1 MAPSVPARGGAPGRE
16 ERVEARWGLVPMSLP
31 LGHASDLPGR
41 RRAARPR
48 VTPEWVWPEP
58 LDEAA
63 RQQAARLER
72 HLGLHPLVAEVLVR
86 RGLGDPEAAH
96 RFLHPRL
103 EDLESPWAIP
113 GMEAAVARVEAALA
127 AGERICVYGD
137 YDVDGQTATAL
148 LVLVLRRLGAQVAYH
163 LPNRL
168 DEGYGL
174 HRESLLALRA
184 RGTDLVVTVDC
195 GITAREEVAAAREA
209 GLDVVVTDHHQVPEA
224 LPEAA
229 AVVNPRLAQGHPP
242 WLELAGVGVAWKLA
256 QALLARRGREE
267 EAFEYL
273 DLVALGTVADVV
285 PLVEENRILVAHGLR
300 RLGDPAGLP
309 GLARLIER
317 LGLQPGAVTPGQ
329 VAFQVA
335 PRLNAAGRVE
345 DATLGVRLLLAPS
358 AAAAEPLAEQL
369 DRLNRE
375 RQALEGAILEEARE
389 QAWELV
395 ETGAVSLVVA
405 GEGWH
410 PGVVGIVASRLVE
423 EFYRPTLVIGLE
435 DGESRGSARS
445 VAGFHLYQALAACQ
459 HHLIRF
465 GGHAMAAGFALAP
478 DRVPALREA
487 FEAVTRERLGDEPL
501 RPRLRID
508 CFADPAEL
516 DGSLLDQW
524 AKLAP
529 FGVGNP
535 EPLLGTPEVPAFSEP
550 LPRWLWAPER
560 GEASRA
566 GLTVAGWP
574 EWRRVGRE
582 GDHLKGAVP
591 LFPDGEAWEAI
602 AFHLADR
609 FPEPGGWLDLAFRPT
624 RNAYRGVERLEL
636 EVREL
641 QPSPERSGSGWAA
654 LAAWLSEE
662 ARDGPLLVVE
672 DGPGGGEEWP
682 PGEELPAVVDQRE
695 EEGLPFWEGPV
706 TFYTPDLWE
715 AVELVQALRWQ
726 LKGERERVA
735 FLGPLGPQLEGKGA
749 PPYQPPGEALWAV
762 ATAAA
767 PVARR
772 EGPVVL
778 WSPPWTREG
787 WRRLGRAAAGRPLV
801 LRFSR
806 GRLER
811 LQRQVEMLYP
821 GRQRLVALY
830 RYLRSGGTELDPRRA
845 AEALAEASGLPFA
858 ARTVQEGLAVLAE
871 LGLLTWEEEG
881 GRLRVH
887 LAPPP
892 GRKLD
897 LNGSVRYT
905 KGIRSKRVAAAI
917 SEIALSGGLARVQDL
932 LRGGAG
938 PWT

>member
-1 MAPSVPARGGAPGRE
+1 M
-16 ERVEARWGLVPMSLP
+16 
-31 LGHASDLPGR
+31 
-41 RRAARPR
+41 
-48 VTPEWVWPEP
+48 
-58 LDEAA
+58 
-63 RQQAARLER
+63 
-72 HLGLHPLVAEVLVR
+72 
-86 RGLGDPEAAH
+86 
-96 RFLHPRL
+96 
-103 EDLESPWAIP
+103 
-113 GMEAAVARVEAALA
+113 
-127 AGERICVYGD
+127 
-137 YDVDGQTATAL
+137 
-148 LVLVLRRLGAQVAYH
+148 
-163 LPNRL
+163 
-168 DEGYGL
+168 
-174 HRESLLALRA
+174 
-184 RGTDLVVTVDC
+184 
-195 GITAREEVAAAREA
+195 
-209 GLDVVVTDHHQVPEA
+209 
-224 LPEAA
+224 
-229 AVVNPRLAQGHPP
+229 
-242 WLELAGVGVAWKLA
+242 
-256 QALLARRGREE
+256 
-267 EAFEYL
+267 
-273 DLVALGTVADVV
+273 
-285 PLVEENRILVAHGLR
+285 
-300 RLGDPAGLP
+300 
-309 GLARLIER
+309 
-317 LGLQPGAVTPGQ
+317 
-329 VAFQVA
+329 
-335 PRLNAAGRVE
+335 
-345 DATLGVRLLLAPS
+345 
-358 AAAAEPLAEQL
+358 
-369 DRLNRE
+369 
-375 RQALEGAILEEARE
+375 
-389 QAWELV
+389 
-395 ETGAVSLVVA
+395 
-405 GEGWH
+405 
-410 PGVVGIVASRLVE
+410 
-423 EFYRPTLVIGLE
+423 
-435 DGESRGSARS
+435 
-445 VAGFHLYQALAACQ
+445 
-459 HHLIRF
+459 
-465 GGHAMAAGFALAP
+465 
-478 DRVPALREA
+478 
-487 FEAVTRERLGDEPL
+487 
-501 RPRLRID
+501 
-508 CFADPAEL
+508 
-516 DGSLLDQW
+516 
-524 AKLAP
+524 
-529 FGVGNP
+529 
-535 EPLLGTPEVPAFSEP
+535 
-550 LPRWLWAPER
+550 
-560 GEASRA
+560 
-566 GLTVAGWP
+566 AGWP

-602 AFHLADR
+602 AFRLADR

-695 EEGLPFWEGPV
+695 EEGAPLLGGARHLLHPRPVGGGGAGPGAPLAAQGGAGASRLPGPAGS
-706 TFYTPDLWE
+706 P
-715 AVELVQALRWQ
+715 A
-726 LKGERERVA
+726 G
-735 FLGPLGPQLEGKGA
+735 GKGA